1 MFEKFRFGSYRIDD
15 SELANLKSNNNNSK
29 SYAVAVEFLDSKTE
43 KFYLEVSYLLI
54 YSTPLLIL
62 SVVDK
67 EKITFAIVPFVQKKA
82 KGCELL
88 EKVFN
93 HLDITSERD
102 YFGLKICQS
111 SECEVSHAFFTLLYN
126 E

>member
-1 MFEKFRFGSYRIDD
+1 M
-15 SELANLKSNNNNSK
+15 
-29 SYAVAVEFLDSKTE
+29 
-43 KFYLEVSYLLI
+43 
-54 YSTPLLIL
+54 
-62 SVVDK
+62 
-67 EKITFAIVPFVQKKA
+67 KISISQKKA

-111 SECEVSHAFFTLLYN
+111 SECEVSQKNLFSHSQ